1 MNYEVKL
8 SDKAEKDIL
17 LYRKAGNKSALSK
30 IDSFL
35 TEIRTNPFAGTGKP
49 ERLKHKDGNVWSRRI
64 DSKNRLI
71 YTVEENIVT
80 VEIISAKGHYGD
92 K

>member
-1 MNYEVKL
+1 MSFQLVFRKQAQKDIDFYKKSGNLILLKKL
-8 SDKAEKDIL
+8 SQL
-17 LYRKAGNKSALSK
+17 LSEI
-30 IDSFL
+30 ID
-35 TEIRTNPFAGTGKP
+35 NPYAGTGKP
-49 ERLKHKDGNVWSRRI
+49 ERLKHQNNNIWSRRI

-71 YTVEENIVT
+71 YSVEEDIVT

>member
-1 MNYEVKL
+1 MNYEIKL
-8 SDKAEKDIL
+8 SDKAEEDIL
-17 LYRKAGNKSALSK
+17 LYRKAGNKSALKK
-30 IDSFL
+30 IDNFL

-71 YTVEENIVT
+71 YSVEENIIT

>member
-1 MNYEVKL
+1 MNYHIKL
-8 SDKAEKDIL
+8 SDEAEKDIL
-17 LYRKAGNKSALSK
+17 FYRKSGNKLALKK
-30 IDSFL
+30 IDIFIDEL
-35 TEIRTNPFAGTGKP
+35 RENPYCGTGKP
-49 ERLKHKDGNVWSRRI
+49 ERLKHQDGNVWSRRI

-71 YTVEENIVT
+71 YSVEENIVT